1 MTEQPYQ
8 YGRDQHSRDQY
19 GRDQHSR
26 ATVPGQAPRSVN
38 LSAPASAS
46 DQPGP
51 GQPAPLIPDT
61 AAIRPN
67 PPVAALTGLTLLA
80 GLGGW
85 LVAAPFLLGDQV
97 RGAAWTTATR
107 VDVGAGALLTLIAL
121 TGLLGYLGAAI
132 GWSAR
137 YARN

>member
-1 MTEQPYQ
+1 VTEQPYQ
-8 YGRDQHSRDQY
+8 FGRP
-19 GRDQHSR
+19 
-26 ATVPGQAPRSVN
+26 TVPGQAARSLN
-38 LSAPASAS
+38 SSA
-46 DQPGP
+46 PGP
-51 GQPAPLIPDT
+51 GRPVPAPVVPEPT
-61 AAIRPN
+61 IRPR

-85 LVAAPFLLGDQV
+85 LLAAPFLLGDQA
-97 RGAAWTTATR
+97 RAAAWTTATR
-107 VDVGAGALLTLIAL
+107 VDAGAGALLTLIAL